1 MFSPSQELFGE
12 SSGLTLI
19 RVPWVPKISRIVVSK
34 NEKRRVVQRTR
45 LFSCPQNQGHT
56 DPDSTRLQTIDQ
68 TLEPVRTRRFRA
80 RRVDRS
86 FVFLAALILANR
98 PDVTSAISRPRV
110 TSLK

>member
-45 LFSCPQNQGHT
+45 PFSCPQNQGHT

-68 TLEPVRTRRFRA
+68 TLEPVRTRRFRDA
-80 RRVDRS
+80 ASIAVSSFWRRL
-86 FVFLAALILANR
+86 F
-98 PDVTSAISRPRV
+98 SR
-110 TSLK
+110 TGLT